1 MSFTSPSTFGLGTL
15 LLPISPSRV
24 KVSPSEEYEAL
35 SAAADI
41 TEADMVVLPLEASP
55 SVVLVLV
62 SVVRI
67 GEDDLEAGLD
77 MTVATM

>member
-1 MSFTSPSTFGLGTL
+1 MLT
-15 LLPISPSRV
+15 
-24 KVSPSEEYEAL
+24 AL

-41 TEADMVVLPLEASP
+41 TEDNIAVLSLEASP
-55 SVVLVLV
+55 SVVLL
-62 SVVRI
+62 SVVRT